1 MCAHLAIPGFQH
13 EFWGFDVGFHA
24 YKANTSLA
32 EPSSQPLDSFE
43 AVTYP
48 EMHSEFR
55 GKGSFQIV
63 GQGRGRNDIQ
73 AQGSRVLL
81 QILPRP
87 ACVSPR
93 EHSVSPLLSPLL
105 GEAKESICHWDR
117 RVWGCHSSQ
126 LGNSELKGPKVP
138 VFADAFSGY
147 VKCPFPPQPAVFKE
161 NICADLR
168 LLSLAEEDS
177 LTVQCPLLAGPWS
190 LLS

>member
-24 YKANTSLA
+24 YKANTSLT

-48 EMHSEFR
+48 EMHSELR

-63 GQGRGRNDIQ
+63 GQGHGRNDIQ

-87 ACVSPR
+87 AFVSPR
-93 EHSVSPLLSPLL
+93 EALRVS
-105 GEAKESICHWDR
+105 
-117 RVWGCHSSQ
+117 
-126 LGNSELKGPKVP
+126 
-138 VFADAFSGY
+138 FALPSAGRG
-147 VKCPFPPQPAVFKE
+147 KRE
-161 NICADLR
+161 H
-168 LLSLAEEDS
+168 LSL
-177 LTVQCPLLAGPWS
+177 G
-190 LLS
+190 